1 MGKHTYSP
9 TVLVCTL
16 STGIEGIRRISQ
28 DDLKQKPLPAIR

>member
-16 STGIEGIRRISQ
+16 STHVEGIQRTSQ
-28 DDLKQKPLPAIR
+28 GDLKQKPLPAIR